1 MNWQLAEAKNRF
13 SEVVRRAL
21 LDQPQRITRRND
33 SVIVISEKE
42 YERLLGK
49 QVSLVDY
56 LMSAPSL
63 DELDLE
69 RDKSPMR
76 DVEL

>member
-13 SEVVRRAL
+13 SEVVRQAL
-21 LDQPQRITRRND
+21 AGKVQRITRRNEA
-33 SVIVISEKE
+33 VIIISEAHYQQLIGQKP
-42 YERLLGK
+42 
-49 QVSLVDY
+49 SFVDY

-69 RDKSPMR
+69 RDRSPMR
-76 DVEL
+76 EVDL

>member
-13 SEVVRRAL
+13 SEVVRQAL
-21 LDQPQRITRRND
+21 SGKVQRITSRNEA
-33 SVIVISEKE
+33 VIMISEAHYQQLIGQKP
-42 YERLLGK
+42 
-49 QVSLVDY
+49 SLVDY

-69 RDKSPMR
+69 RDRSPIR
-76 DVEL
+76 EVDL